1 MFLNH
6 LLALILLHLHEY
18 HIVGFPTHHQLTSEK
33 ILNLIV
39 YIFREFNAE
48 FCSKQPITLKV
59 SHRVGI
65 ILAEA
70 RARKIQ
76 NLPNQYRFYM

>member
-1 MFLNH
+1 MAFSKLDWN
-6 LLALILLHLHEY
+6 
-18 HIVGFPTHHQLTSEK
+18 
-33 ILNLIV
+33 
-39 YIFREFNAE
+39 NAE
-48 FCSKQPITLKV
+48 FCSKFPITLKV

-76 NLPNQYRFYM
+76 NLPKQYRFYM